1 MEVNPRKEP
10 EEVLKE
16 QVPLPIL
23 HRKKEAPVVL
33 PQQVLERVPQ
43 ELEEQEL
50 MEVNPRKEPEKGLKE
65 QALLLIL
72 HRKKEAPVVPPQ
84 LALERVPQELGE
96 G

>member
-16 QVPLPIL
+16 QAPLL
-23 HRKKEAPVVL
+23 T
-33 PQQVLERVPQ
+33 
-43 ELEEQEL
+43 
-50 MEVNPRKEPEKGLKE
+50 
-65 QALLLIL
+65 L

-96 G
+96 E

>member
-16 QVPLPIL
+16 QAPLLTL
-23 HRKKEAPVVL
+23 HRKKEVLVVL

-43 ELEEQEL
+43 EL
-50 MEVNPRKEPEKGLKE
+50 R
-65 QALLLIL
+65 
-72 HRKKEAPVVPPQ
+72 
-84 LALERVPQELGE
+84 E